1 MEIIQER
8 LSIPFGELGLYYS
21 FAEKINLGLKPYID
35 FFPEYPPFALYLF
48 RLANIFGV
56 EWFTLMWYLMVF
68 IATVFIAYLI
78 KKLNGNFYIYLACI
92 LPLGGLYWDRFD
104 VFPSMFALL
113 SVYLAK
119 KENISSFVSLFI
131 GIMIKIY
138 PIILLPVILGMF
150 FVKNIKKMIFGLSLF
165 ILLLIV
171 TPKDFIKNM
180 FSYHGHRGI
189 QIESIRAIPLLFKD
203 SVVEWKHGTYEIK

>member
-21 FAEKINLGLKPYID
+21 FAEKIGLGLKPYID
-35 FFPEYPPFALYLF
+35 FFPEYPPFALCLF
-48 RLANIFGV
+48 RLANVFGI
-56 EWFTLMWYLMVF
+56 EWFTLVWYSMIVL
-68 IATVFIAYLI
+68 ATIIIFYLI
-78 KKLNGNFYIYLACI
+78 KKLNGNPYIYLASI

-104 VFPSMFALL
+104 VFPAMFTLL
-113 SVYLAK
+113 SIYLAK
-119 KENISSFVSLFI
+119 KGNVLSFVSLFI

-138 PIILLPVILGMF
+138 PIILLPVIVSMF